1 MDQRGLSRREAGRF
15 LIGGA
20 FAAAGM
26 AGMAG
31 MGGLLSA
38 QPGGRGRK
46 DAAAGPGG
54 GAAPGPRSF
63 LEGVVKRG
71 RTHDWIFKPTV
82 HVQAYQEDVNA
93 APSDRPLV
101 IGNFSFSTAAVV
113 FPVITGTASSLTDTD
128 ALTSEL
134 TFNDAVVDVKPEFN
148 DGYQSGVRLG
158 RWEMRDKTGREVELK
173 LAIPM
178 TCWETVFDE
187 KAAAKAVW
195 PAGGAW
201 PRMAQATFGPQAK
214 IDVDEPGQ
222 ANAQA
227 LKDLVA
233 AWTHGK
239 DPKSVSPLML
249 AKTFAGRTVE
259 TFQPSGN
266 GEDYDRQGSF
276 IGLLLQGPAETIRR
290 GTGSPHDIASVLV
303 GAYRA
308 AGLPARLV
316 IGYDVTD
323 SKGDDAT
330 PFTKRR
336 GGVQLRSWVEFCLY
350 DETNQTEAWVP
361 VDPVRMRKRSSKIPP
376 FDQPWKYFG
385 DHDEL
390 DSVMPFAFHF
400 IPPTT
405 VISYGY
411 AFWGWFTTPTSQIG
425 EHWLRFQAQTAPRR
439 PKPRRPS
446 DSRSDR

>member
-1 MDQRGLSRREAGRF
+1 MDERGLSRREANRF

-20 FAAAGM
+20 IAAAGV
-26 AGMAG
+26 
-31 MGGLLSA
+31 GGAFPSHVLA
-38 QPGGRGRK
+38 QPGGRGRNTG
-46 DAAAGPGG
+46 AAGAGNGQP
-54 GAAPGPRSF
+54 PGPKSF
-63 LEGVVKRG
+63 LEGVIKRG
-71 RTHDWIFKPTV
+71 RSHDWIFKPTV

-93 APSDRPLV
+93 APHDRPLV

-113 FPVITGTASSLTDTD
+113 FPVIKGTASSETDTEG
-128 ALTSEL
+128 LKSEL
-134 TFNDAVVDVKPEFN
+134 TFDDAVVDAKPEFN

-158 RWEMRDKTGREVELK
+158 RWEMRDKTGRETELK
-173 LAIPM
+173 LEIPM
-178 TCWETVFDE
+178 TCWETIFDE

-201 PRMAQATFGPQAK
+201 PRMAQATFTPQAK
-214 IDVDEPGQ
+214 IDVDDPGQ
-222 ANAQA
+222 PSNSQA

-233 AWTHGK
+233 AWTNGK

-249 AKTFAGRTVE
+249 AKSFAGRVVE
-259 TFQPSGN
+259 KFQPSGN

-276 IGLLLQGPAETIRR
+276 IGMLLQGPAETIRR

-323 SKGDDAT
+323 NKGDDST
-330 PFTKRR
+330 PFTKKR
-336 GGVQLRSWVEFCLY
+336 GGVELRSWVEFCLY
-350 DETNQTEAWVP
+350 DETNQTEAWIP

-390 DSVMPFAFHF
+390 DSVMPFAFQF

-411 AFWGWFTTPTSQIG
+411 AFWGWFTTPTTQIG
-425 EHWLRFQAQTAPRR
+425 EHWLRFQSQTAPRR
-439 PKPRRPS
+439 PKPKQPPGA
-446 DSRSDR
+446 RSGR